1 MGGRLRAGEEINA
14 KVLGNS
20 TSGTETIC
28 EVGFDP
34 HSKIELERLLELKST
49 SEDELDGLK
58 LDLQTL
64 INTKK
69 QRKTLPEDKEIYL
82 QELMERRQ
90 ILTDEL
96 QKANEGIFKVQEFMN
111 QIQVRGKVSASTKV
125 WPGVKIWIRDVKED
139 VRTEY
144 RAVTFILENGLIRVS
159 KYEEPDDLAKKGLD
173 GYSSN

>member
-34 HSKIELERLLELKST
+34 TSKMELERLSDIKSAA
-49 SEDELDGLK
+49 EDELEDMK
-58 LDLQTL
+58 LDLQNL

-69 QRKTLPEDKEIYL
+69 QRKTLPEEKEAYL
-82 QELMERRQ
+82 RELMDRRVVLTEDLKKAIESIEKIQDYLKAMQ
-90 ILTDEL
+90 I
-96 QKANEGIFKVQEFMN
+96 
-111 QIQVRGKVSASTKV
+111 RGKVSASTKV

-139 VRTEY
+139 VHSEY
-144 RAVTFILENGLIRVS
+144 RAVTFILENGLIRAT
-159 KYEEPDDLAKKGLD
+159 KYEEPDELAQKGLD